1 MNLLK
6 VKSGN
11 RGDYLKFSLMLGFTL
26 AIGLILLKQFDF
38 YYITYRVNSEIYIA
52 VIACIFLIT
61 GIVVGLKSRKDKIP
75 GSPKGRYKEVLL
87 PKDIQI
93 SPREVEI
100 LVNIAKGF
108 SNKEIAEQLF
118 VSLNT
123 VKTHTNNIYSK
134 LNVKRRTQALEQAR
148 KLNIIP

>member
-1 MNLLK
+1 MLK
-6 VKSGN
+6 AKSN
-11 RGDYLKFSLMLGFTL
+11 NKSDYFKFSMLLGLTL
-26 AIGLILLKQFDF
+26 AAGLILLKQFEVF
-38 YYITYRVNSEIYIA
+38 YITYRFNSEIYLGLIA
-52 VIACIFLIT
+52 GIFLIT
-61 GIVVGLKSRKDKIP
+61 GIVVGLNSRKKNLPD
-75 GSPKGRYKEVLL
+75 SPKGRYEEVSL
-87 PKDIQI
+87 PNDIQI

-134 LNVKRRTQALEQAR
+134 LNVKRRTQALEMAR